1 MTFKRIKSLL
11 ARFGKIEHAIE
22 REHNLRRPDWLRI
35 AHLQKIRQMMK
46 AQIFNYTRR
55 ELVRGGARLQPAYAP
70 VRVRPRYH

>member
-11 ARFGKIEHAIE
+11 TRFGKIERAIE
-22 REHNLRRPDWLRI
+22 RESKLRRPDWLRL

-46 AQIFNYTRR
+46 TQIFNYTRR
-55 ELVRGGARLQPAYAP
+55 ELVRGTTRLQPAYAP